1 MGGSR
6 RKRLRTLLFRGVA
19 VAVLAGLLATVA
31 MVAIGEG
38 GGRGL
43 VLRAPRASAATGSPT
58 ADVDPALSAM
68 ISVLRRPLTGSDG
81 IPADV
86 QVTDGNIDTAHARRI
101 EPVAPDAGAG
111 HVRAIDS
118 RLWLS
123 PDLSGEI
130 CLQPMPPE
138 ADGPALACAGAREVS
153 AGRLLLTQTWTARR
167 VELYG
172 VVPDGVSSVRVSLED
187 GGGETLPVR
196 DNVYSARFDRPTRS
210 VAFTDSAGVSHEVS
224 AGTEY

>member
-1 MGGSR
+1 MGESR
-6 RKRLRTLLFRGVA
+6 RKRLRPLLFRGVA
-19 VAVLAGLLATVA
+19 VAVLAGVLATVA
-31 MVAIGEG
+31 MVAIGES
-38 GGRGL
+38 GGRGF
-43 VLRAPRASAATGSPT
+43 VLRAPPASAAAGSPT
-58 ADVDPALSAM
+58 ADVDPALLAMVSA
-68 ISVLRRPLTGSDG
+68 LRRPLTGTDG
-81 IPADV
+81 IPSDV

-101 EPVAPDAGAG
+101 EPVAPDVGAG
-111 HVRAIDS
+111 HAGAIDS

-138 ADGPALACAGAREVS
+138 ADGPALACGGAREVS

-196 DNVYSARFDRPTRS
+196 DNVYAARFDSPTRS